1 MARAAGRS
9 GRAVSVVLRAVSG
22 DDAAWNGGWLPA
34 AAALVGYKGGGDAK
48 CGRGKALAT
57 TRIIERDGER
67 VGVLIYRLHTPK
79 RGGGIIELI
88 ATPPEHARRGSGMKA
103 AALVE
108 DELHAQGVREIY
120 APAPA
125 AHGIAMYF
133 WIRLGY
139 RPLERAAWPCA
150 REGVVW
156 LSLRLDER

>member
-22 DDAAWNGGWLPA
+22 DDAAWVGGWLPA
-34 AAALVGYKGGGDAK
+34 AAASVGHEGGSDAK
-48 CGRGKALAT
+48 FGRDKT
-57 TRIIERDGER
+57 SKTMIIERDGER

-79 RGGGIIELI
+79 RGKATIELI

-103 AALVE
+103 AAMIE
-108 DELHAQGVREIY
+108 DELCAQGVREIY

-139 RPLERAAWPCA
+139 RPLERDAWPCA
-150 REGVVW
+150 REGVAW
-156 LSLRLDER
+156 LVRRLDGR